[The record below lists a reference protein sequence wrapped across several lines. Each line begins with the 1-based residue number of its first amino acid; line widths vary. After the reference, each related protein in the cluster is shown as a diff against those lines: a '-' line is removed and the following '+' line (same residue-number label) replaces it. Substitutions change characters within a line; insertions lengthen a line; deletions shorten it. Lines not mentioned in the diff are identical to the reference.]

1 MKQVNVVLVGI
12 GGYGG
17 TMVDEFVNRPAPAM
31 KLVGVVD
38 PYPERCSYLEEL
50 KQLNVPI
57 CADMDEFYKS
67 YSADL
72 AVISTPIFLHTQHI
86 LTALKNGSNVLCEK
100 PLCSDAKDI
109 GIIME
114 AKAQANKFVY
124 IGYQWAYSDAITNLK
139 NDIAEGKLGKLL
151 EMKTLILRPR
161 NLDYFNRGIG
171 WAGKIKTNDG
181 RLVYDSVANNSAA
194 HYLFNML
201 FVMGDYGFA
210 AEPSD
215 ISAELMRANKIE
227 NFDFSK
233 IQFKING
240 ADACFIA
247 AHPVNKQIEPIFEY
261 KFENATVY
269 YSNENN
275 ENAYT
280 LFPKEY
286 AEYGNIVAIYNNG
299 EKVIYGNPGATE
311 DLCKKLHD
319 AVKAIADG
327 KNDDGPCGVEATAV
341 HTRMINEI
349 QEKFPIVDIKESVRR
364 IEDGLLYAEG
374 LFERTIECYKD
385 LTKDF
390 ADFI

>member
-17 TMVDEFVNRPAPAM
+17 TMVDEFVNRPTSSM

-38 PYPERCSYLEEL
+38 PYPERCAFLENL
-50 KQLNVPI
+50 KEMNVPFYS
-57 CADMDEFYKS
+57 DMGEFYAS
-67 YSADL
+67 GSAEL

-86 LTALKNGSNVLCEK
+86 LTALENGSNVLCEK

-109 GIIME
+109 DVIME
-114 AKAQANKFVY
+114 TKAKTGKFVY
-124 IGYQWAYSDAITNLK
+124 IGYQWAYSDAITSLK
-139 NDIAEGKLGKLL
+139 KDISDGKLGKVV

-161 NLDYFNRGIG
+161 SLEYFNRGIG
-171 WAGKIKTNDG
+171 WAGKIKTDDG

-201 FVMGDYGFA
+201 FVMGDYGIS
-210 AEPSD
+210 AEPTD
-215 ISAELMRANKIE
+215 ITAELMRANKIE

-233 IQFKING
+233 IKFKIDG

-247 AHPVNKQIEPIFEY
+247 AHPVNQTIEPIFEY
-261 KFENATVY
+261 TFENATVY
-269 YSNENN
+269 YSNEVNN
-275 ENAYT
+275 NTNSMFPEEYT
-280 LFPKEY
+280 
-286 AEYGNIVAIYNNG
+286 EYGDIVAIFKDG
-299 EKVIYGNPGATE
+299 KKVNYGNPGLEE
-311 DLCKKLHD
+311 DACKKLHD
-319 AVKAIADG
+319 AVRAIEEG
-327 KNDDGPCGVEATAV
+327 RTDDGPCGVEATAV

-349 QEKFPIVDIKESVRR
+349 QEKFPIIDIKESVRR
-364 IEDGLLYAEG
+364 IEDGFLYAEG